1 MFELNYRN
9 VIIRVVRGDLTQQA
23 ADAIVNPANSYM
35 VMGGGVAGAIKRVGG
50 KEIEEEAVKQ
60 APVPVG
66 KAIATTAGK
75 LKVRYVI
82 HAPTMPK
89 PAMQIAEENVKSA
102 MEAAFEC
109 AETLKI
115 RSIAFP
121 GLGTGVGGIPIQTA
135 AITMAQQLKKHLEK
149 STSLK
154 EITFVGFTQES
165 AEAFKKAVKQV
176 FSN

>member
-1 MFELNYRN
+1 
-9 VIIRVVRGDLTQQA
+9 
-23 ADAIVNPANSYM
+23 
-35 VMGGGVAGAIKRVGG
+35 
-50 KEIEEEAVKQ
+50 
-60 APVPVG
+60 
-66 KAIATTAGK
+66 
-75 LKVRYVI
+75 
-82 HAPTMPK
+82 MPK

-102 MEAAFEC
+102 MEAALEC

-135 AITMAQQLKKHLEK
+135 ATTMAQQLKKHLENP
-149 STSLK
+149 TSLK

-165 AEAFKKAVKQV
+165 AEAFKKAIKRV